1 MYVTF
6 ILLIKMKVSKIEK
19 NVQPILNITKNIIKR
34 SDEFNNYYIHEDN
47 NLYQNQLP
55 LLVSRSRIKEIVL
68 HKKLNKI
75 QVGSNKNKLDQEP
88 EEKKL
93 DYSKLPLSNI
103 RNIQIR
109 SKKLPPLCPFYNEK
123 GELLREVVKSSKA
136 KTGTNFYTEGNIK
149 ISFNSS
155 SSNRFLASSSPL
167 KTLTQYDDSHKKS
180 NITGN
185 YEIDFNEFE
194 KEILY
199 ESKFKGLKYNN
210 ADIFG
215 HKEFYDELINGLVE
229 EIKTITSESEDKIKD
244 QEAQKEKDFEWGKN
258 KRRIT
263 LTLNSLTIKV
273 KEVVQDDP
281 NKNSNEENKTETDK
295 VYFEYKLPF
304 NLMPLFYY
312 KGFEKF
318 KYFIISL
325 IRWDERNKKFE
336 INENMGKIINNLL
349 TNCKDLKLE
358 KENEEDLEFEDLN
371 VAQVDFK
378 KTLAVPDKLNF
389 KSDKEKKNSKI
400 FSSTNK
406 PFNPLG
412 MSFTPNSLFAGTNVD
427 AISKKKMTTKKFN
440 LYPKEQKESDFIN
453 YNIFEF
459 YWNISNKIFAVSVQ
473 TPLITFS
480 IPSYNILVHQFINY
494 ELLLYLFKSNF
505 DSWDFYVIKYLSS
518 FKKFRIL
525 LSQITSIYPKKNK
538 NFYLECKKIKKF
550 DSTDC
555 NIINVVTSNFEIS
568 ERPVDKKESRNDMKN
583 NTILEKIEESNEDFK
598 NENKDEKKT
607 IEDKNNE
614 KTEVKNEEKKEEP
627 SAEKKEEKKDEPN
640 PEEDK
645 DGKKGEDTSK
655 DAPNIIQNMTNSIL
669 EQECFIAVVKF
680 TDPEKNRTN
689 QYNIHFNYSH
699 FKKFESMEKYMKKTS
714 FLLKFIDVN
723 YDSSTIDFDYESL
736 NAFDEKKWTKEL
748 EKYNSNLEIKTENIV
763 NKEELKMGIA
773 LISTKNLVEY
783 AGSKKGTTISID
795 IKLPIIYLKSID
807 RIGNL
812 QTQRFAIFEEDFQ
825 KLLLNKN
832 NDVVNLSKNIYEI
845 ALEHNRKE
853 IEERKKNLPDFRT
866 TKKKL
871 TKKS

>member
-1 MYVTF
+1 
-6 ILLIKMKVSKIEK
+6 MKVSKIEK

-55 LLVSRSRIKEIVL
+55 LLVNRSRIKEIVL

-75 QVGSNKNKLDQEP
+75 QVGSNKKFDQEP
-88 EEKKL
+88 EEKKI
-93 DYSKLPLSNI
+93 DYSQFPLSNI

-136 KTGTNFYTEGNIK
+136 KTETNFYTEGNIK
-149 ISFNSS
+149 ISFGSTTS
-155 SSNRFLASSSPL
+155 YKFLPSSSPL
-167 KTLTQYDDSHKKS
+167 KTLNQYMDSYKKS

-185 YEIDFNEFE
+185 YEINFDEFE

-199 ESKFKGLKYNN
+199 ESKFKALKYNN

-215 HKEFYDELINGLVE
+215 HKEFYNELINGLVD
-229 EIKTITSESEDKIKD
+229 EIKTTTSESEDKIKD

-258 KRRIT
+258 KKKIT
-263 LTLNSLTIKV
+263 LTLNSLTIKI
-273 KEVVQDDP
+273 KEVVQDD
-281 NKNSNEENKTETDK
+281 NKNSNEENKAETNK
-295 VYFEYKLPF
+295 IYFEYQLPF

-325 IRWDERNKKFE
+325 IRWDDRNKKFE
-336 INENMGKIINNLL
+336 VNENMGKIINNLL

-358 KENEEDLEFEDLN
+358 KENEEDLDFEDLN

-378 KTLAVPDKLNF
+378 KTLAVSDKMNF
-389 KSDKEKKNSKI
+389 KLDKEKKNSKI
-400 FSSTNK
+400 LSSTNK

-427 AISKKKMTTKKFN
+427 AISKKKMATSKFN

-459 YWNISNKIFAVSVQ
+459 YWNISNKIFFVSVL
-473 TPLITFS
+473 TPLITFC

-494 ELLLYLFKSNF
+494 ELLLYLFKINF

-525 LSQITSIYPKKNK
+525 LSQITSIFPKKNK
-538 NFYLECKKIKKF
+538 NFYLENKKIKKF

-555 NIINVVTSNFEIS
+555 NIINVITSNVEIS
-568 ERPVDKKESRNDMKN
+568 ERTEDKKETKRDMKS
-583 NTILEKIEESNEDFK
+583 TILEKIEESNEDYK
-598 NENKDEKKT
+598 NENK
-607 IEDKNNE
+607 EDKKPVENKGGE
-614 KTEVKNEEKKEEP
+614 KTEAQNEEKKEEI
-627 SAEKKEEKKDEPN
+627 KVEPTT
-640 PEEDK
+640 EEDK
-645 DGKKGEDTSK
+645 DGKKGDETS
-655 DAPNIIQNMTNSIL
+655 NYITNSVQNMFNSIL
-669 EQECFIAVVKF
+669 EQECFIAIVKF
-680 TDPEKNRTN
+680 TDPEKNRIN

-723 YDSSTIDFDYESL
+723 YDNSTIDFDYESL

-748 EKYNSNLEIKTENIV
+748 EKYNSNLEMKIENIV
-763 NKEELKMGIA
+763 NKDELKMGIS

-795 IKLPIIYLKSID
+795 IKLPIIFLKSID

-812 QTQRFAIFEEDFQ
+812 QTQRFAVFEEDFH
-825 KLLLNKN
+825 KLLLSKN

-853 IEERKKNLPDFRT
+853 IEEKKMNVPDFRN
-866 TKKKL
+866 TKKRL
-871 TKKS
+871 TKK

>member
-1 MYVTF
+1 
-6 ILLIKMKVSKIEK
+6 MKVNKIEK
-19 NVQPILNITKNIIKR
+19 NIQPILNITKNVIKK

-68 HKKLNKI
+68 YKKLNKVQI
-75 QVGSNKNKLDQEP
+75 GTNQKLEQVE

-93 DYSKLPLSNI
+93 DYSKFPLSNI
-103 RNIQIR
+103 RNIHIR

-136 KTGTNFYTEGNIK
+136 MTGNSNYTEGNTK
-149 ISFNSS
+149 ISFGSKSS
-155 SSNRFLASSSPL
+155 YKFLSSSPL
-167 KTLTQYDDSHKKS
+167 KTFSPYMNDNKKK
-180 NITGN
+180 NIMGN
-185 YEIDFNEFE
+185 YEIDFDEFE

-199 ESKFKGLKYNN
+199 ESKYKALKYVYS
-210 ADIFG
+210 DIFG
-215 HKEFYDELINGLVE
+215 HKKFYNELINALVD
-229 EIKTITSESEDKIKD
+229 EIKSITSEPENKIKD
-244 QEAQKEKDFEWGKN
+244 QESQKEKVFEWGKN
-258 KRRIT
+258 KRKIT
-263 LTLNSLTIKV
+263 LTLNSLTIKL
-273 KEVVQDDP
+273 KEVVQNDT
-281 NKNSNEENKTETDK
+281 NKNSSEENKNETNK
-295 VYFEYKLPF
+295 IYFEYKLPF

-325 IRWDERNKKFE
+325 INWNEKNKKFE
-336 INENMGKIINNLL
+336 VNENMGKIINNLL

-358 KENEEDLEFEDLN
+358 KDIEEDLDIDDIN

-378 KTLAVPDKLNF
+378 KTQGIPDKAYF
-389 KSDKEKKNSKI
+389 RSDKEKKNSKI

-427 AISKKKMTTKKFN
+427 AISKKKMATKKFN
-440 LYPKEQKESDFIN
+440 LYPKEQKELDFIN

-459 YWNISNKIFAVSVQ
+459 YWNISDKIFQVTVQ
-473 TPLITFS
+473 TPQISFIIS
-480 IPSYNILVHQFINY
+480 SYNILVHQFINY
-494 ELLLYLFKSNF
+494 ELLLYLFKINF

-538 NFYLECKKIKKF
+538 NFYLERKKIKKF

-555 NIINVVTSNFEIS
+555 NIINIITSNLEIN
-568 ERPVDKKESRNDMKN
+568 EKPEVQKESKNDIKS
-583 NTILEKIEESNEDFK
+583 TVLEKIEESNEDYK
-598 NENKDEKKT
+598 NENKAEKKPT
-607 IEDKNNE
+607 EENNNE
-614 KTEVKNEEKKEEP
+614 KKDETQNEEKKEEQN
-627 SAEKKEEKKDEPN
+627 AEKKEETKNEPN
-640 PEEDK
+640 PEEDQE
-645 DGKKGEDTSK
+645 GTKGDETSK
-655 DAPNIIQNMTNSIL
+655 VGDNIIQNMNNSIL
-669 EQECFIAVVKF
+669 EQECFVAIVKF

-723 YDSSTIDFDYESL
+723 YENCTIDFDYESL
-736 NAFDEKKWTKEL
+736 NAFDEKKWMKEL
-748 EKYNSNLEIKTENIV
+748 EKYNINLEIKSENIV
-763 NKEELKMGIA
+763 NKDELKMGIA

-783 AGSKKGTTISID
+783 AGSKIGTTISID
-795 IKLPIIYLKSID
+795 IKLPIIFLKSID
-807 RIGNL
+807 KIGNL
-812 QTQRFAIFEEDFQ
+812 QTKRFAIFEEDFP
-825 KLLLNKN
+825 KLLLSKN

-853 IEERKKNLPDFRT
+853 IEEKKKNLPDLRS

>member
-1 MYVTF
+1 
-6 ILLIKMKVSKIEK
+6 MKVSKIEK
-19 NVQPILNITKNIIKR
+19 NVEPILNITKNMIKR
-34 SDEFNNYYIHEDN
+34 SDEFNNYYIHENN

-55 LLVSRSRIKEIVL
+55 LLVNRSRIKEIVL
-68 HKKLNKI
+68 YKKLNKI
-75 QVGSNKNKLDQEP
+75 QVGPNKNKLEKEP

-93 DYSKLPLSNI
+93 DYSKFPLSNI

-136 KTGTNFYTEGNIK
+136 KTSTNFYTEGNVK
-149 ISFNSS
+149 VSFGYQ
-155 SSNRFLASSSPL
+155 SSNKFLSSSPL
-167 KTLTQYDDSHKKS
+167 RTINQYMDGYKKN

-199 ESKFKGLKYNN
+199 EANFKGLKYDN
-210 ADIFG
+210 AEIFG
-215 HKEFYDELINGLVE
+215 HKEFYNELINGLVD
-229 EIKTITSESEDKIKD
+229 EIKTTTSETENKLKD
-244 QEAQKEKDFEWGKN
+244 QESQKEKDFEWGKN
-258 KRRIT
+258 KRKIT

-273 KEVVQDDP
+273 KEVAQDGT
-281 NKNSNEENKTETDK
+281 NKNSNEGNKNETDK

-304 NLMPLFYY
+304 SLLPLFYY

-325 IRWDERNKKFE
+325 IHWDDRNKKFE
-336 INENMGKIINNLL
+336 VNENMEKIINNLL

-358 KENEEDLEFEDLN
+358 KEKEEDLDFDDLT

-378 KTLAVPDKLNF
+378 KTQAVPDKMNF
-389 KSDKEKKNSKI
+389 KSDKDKKSSKV

-412 MSFTPNSLFAGTNVD
+412 MSFTPNSLFAGTNVEVM
-427 AISKKKMTTKKFN
+427 SKKKMVTKKFN

-459 YWNISNKIFAVSVQ
+459 YWSISNKVFSVSVL
-473 TPLITFS
+473 TPLISFS
-480 IPSYNILVHQFINY
+480 IPSYNILVHQFMNY
-494 ELLLYLFKSNF
+494 ELLLYLFKVNF

-525 LSQITSIYPKKNK
+525 LSQITSIIPKKNK
-538 NFYLECKKIKKF
+538 NFYLENKKVKKF

-555 NIINVVTSNFEIS
+555 NIINVITSNLELS
-568 ERPVDKKESRNDMKN
+568 EKPEDKKESKIDMK
-583 NTILEKIEESNEDFK
+583 NTILEKIEESNEDYK

-607 IEDKNNE
+607 IEE
-614 KTEVKNEEKKEEP
+614 KTEVQNEEKKEEQNT
-627 SAEKKEEKKDEPN
+627 EKKEETKDEPK
-640 PEEDK
+640 PEENK
-645 DGKKGEDTSK
+645 DGKKEEASK
-655 DAPNIIQNMTNSIL
+655 DAANTVQNMYNSIL
-669 EQECFIAVVKF
+669 EQECFIAIVKF
-680 TDPEKNRTN
+680 TDPEKSRTN

-723 YDSSTIDFDYESL
+723 YDNSTIDFDYDSL

-748 EKYNSNLEIKTENIV
+748 EKYNANEIKAENIV
-763 NKEELKMGIA
+763 NKDELKMGIA
-773 LISTKNLVEY
+773 LITTKNLVEY

-807 RIGNL
+807 KIGNL
-812 QTQRFAIFEEDFQ
+812 ITQRFAIFEEDFQ
-825 KLLLNKN
+825 KLLLSKN

-853 IEERKKNLPDFRT
+853 IEEKKKNLSDFRT

-871 TKKS
+871 TKKLQ